1 LAKSILFIKV
11 RGGGFDCGT
20 AVGSMCSSS
29 GGGFT
34 GGGRA
39 GGGVITRP
47 DHSPID
53 LGGGRGPTSR
63 PGSKVDDLVKELNSL
78 IGLEGVKAGI
88 NALRDAVEFDMWRKR
103 FLGDEWSLLGQSFHM
118 RFLGNPGTGKT
129 VVARI
134 VGKILVELEVVK
146 KPKRSKK
153 DELVFK
159 EVSRADLVA
168 GYVGQTA
175 PKVMQAV
182 KSAFGGVLFI
192 DEAYSLVQDEK
203 DSFGREAVDTL
214 IKEIED
220 NRDKVIVIFA
230 GYSNEMETFF
240 EANPGFQSRVPFRF
254 EFADYNCQE
263 LGGIGEL
270 QLKQQS
276 IEPTATAKE
285 WMNDVIMSKTGCCTE
300 EELTSGTC
308 AGATRDNGNGRA
320 VRNILEGA
328 LRSMSVRAVA
338 ESQEKWGGGSNKR
351 LVTELQEVDVAAVG
365 GQLIAEAVRG
375 TCKAANE
382 AVPELERLCTGGRIL
397 SVSSFKDLLQK
408 SREDCSGATAM
419 LEGLRSTTSVVD
431 NAMDIKISDPKIKK
445 VFEELDEY
453 IGLLTVKRTMRE
465 LFTTVQFADL
475 RKQQNFDPLKSQSFH
490 MRFLGNPGTGKTVVA
505 RVVGKLLVGLGAIEN
520 PNKFFGKGSE
530 PIFNEVSRSDL
541 VAEYVGQTANKTQHW
556 IKESLG
562 GVFFLDE
569 AYALVQGDK
578 DTFGQEAVDTLI
590 KEMEDKRKSVI
601 VICAGYANEMEEFFQ
616 SNPGFKSRVP
626 FTFFFEDY
634 TCNELSQIGL
644 MQLEKKQLK
653 IPRDLTSYEQ
663 SIRFSTGCCDRL
675 EDCEE
680 SKDKGNGRAVR
691 NAVEASIRAMAR
703 RLADDKGQPD
713 KTKYSTMLDE
723 DFRATTATMIES
735 RLTVPCGSN
744 GELQKITGSVMRAEV
759 GVLEN
764 LPGEQAELVARVQR
778 LAEET
783 RLVESMAGLDHAS
796 VELGNVCRGRFEM
809 MTRSIHN
816 KLQQVC
822 AAGDQG
828 ILNVVQASLQA
839 ESDPKIVQMYANIL
853 AGIVRDQAFMREI
866 LRAAWKE
873 EDLDAEDVPELE
885 QSCDERMEDLRR
897 NKFQV
902 PFDFLT
908 FR

>member
-1 LAKSILFIKV
+1 
-11 RGGGFDCGT
+11 
-20 AVGSMCSSS
+20 
-29 GGGFT
+29 
-34 GGGRA
+34 
-39 GGGVITRP
+39 
-47 DHSPID
+47 
-53 LGGGRGPTSR
+53 
-63 PGSKVDDLVKELNSL
+63 VDSLVKELNGL
-78 IGLEGVKAGI
+78 IGLDGVKAGI

-103 FLGDEWSLLGQSFHM
+103 FLGEEWSLLGQSFHM

-129 VVARI
+129 VVARL

-146 KPKRSKK
+146 KSESAKS

-220 NRDKVIVIFA
+220 HRDKVIVIFA

-270 QLKQQS
+270 QLSQQS

-285 WMNDVIMSKTGCCTE
+285 WMNDVIMSKTGCCTKAE
-300 EELTSGTC
+300 MDSGAC

-338 ESQEKWGGGSNKR
+338 ASQGGQATR
-351 LVTELQEVDVAAVG
+351 QLVTELQEVDIAAVG
-365 GQLIAEAVRG
+365 GQLVAEALRG
-375 TCKAANE
+375 TCKAANQ
-382 AVPELERLCTGGRIL
+382 AVPELEKLCTGGRIL
-397 SVSSFKDLLQK
+397 SVCSFKDLLQK
-408 SREDCSGATAM
+408 SREDCAGATAV

-431 NAMDIKISDPKIKK
+431 NAMDIEISDPKVKTI
-445 VFEELDEY
+445 FDELDEY

-465 LFTTVQFADL
+465 MFTTVQFAQL
-475 RKQQNFDPLKSQSFH
+475 RKQQGLEPLKSQSFH

-505 RVVGKLLVGLGAIEN
+505 RVVGKLLVALGAIEK
-520 PNKFFGKGSE
+520 PSSESDWMFAGGSEDDE

-578 DTFGQEAVDTLI
+578 DSFGQEAVDTLI

-601 VICAGYANEMEEFFQ
+601 VICAGYANEMEEFFK

-634 TCNELSQIGL
+634 TCSELSEIGK
-644 MQLEKKQLK
+644 MQLEKKKLTM
-653 IPRDLTSYEQ
+653 PEDLTSYEQ

-675 EDCEE
+675 EECEE

-691 NAVEASIRAMAR
+691 NAVESSIRAMAR

-723 DFRATTATMIES
+723 DFRATTAQMVES
-735 RLTVPCGSN
+735 RLTVPCGTN
-744 GELQKITGSVMRAEV
+744 GELQKITSSVMKAEL
-759 GVLEN
+759 GVLDG
-764 LPGEQAELVARVQR
+764 LPGQQAELVARVQR

-783 RLVESMAGLDHAS
+783 RLVEAMAGSLDPAT
-796 VELGNVCRGRFEM
+796 VGLGNVCRSRLEM

-822 AAGDQG
+822 DPGEKG
-828 ILNVVQASLQA
+828 ILTVVQSSLQV
-839 ESDPKIVQMYANIL
+839 EKDPKIVQMYANIL
-853 AGIVRDQAFMREI
+853 SGIVRDEAFMREV
-866 LRAAWKE
+866 LRAAWKD
-873 EDLDAEDVPELE
+873 EDLEAENVPELE
-885 QSCDERMEDLRR
+885 ESCDRRMEDLRQG
-897 NKFQV
+897 NFQV